1 MGQESKYW
9 FNQKTGKV
17 EHGPQSLS
25 IERIGPFDTA
35 AEAERA
41 LELIAERAKKI
52 AEEEALED

>member
-17 EHGPQSLS
+17 EYGPQSLS

-52 AEEEALED
+52 ADEEALED